1 LAALEKLIAEDIN
14 KAKIRISISRGVV
27 TFYLE
32 ELQVGFRKIVM
43 QPRLSEVASFWEST
57 ER

>member
-32 ELQVGFRKIVM
+32 ELQVGFKKIVM
-43 QPRLSEVASFWEST
+43 QPRLSEVASF
-57 ER
+57 